1 MIPTHFYNHFKKT
14 SKVVVTRDMDS
25 GLINITI
32 SVVESYRFDYL
43 SEIYHSHLILWCTQ
57 QHSLMYQFIM
67 RDVNSLFYSV
77 NRFWLLWF

>member
-43 SEIYHSHLILWCTQ
+43 SEIYHSHLIL
-57 QHSLMYQFIM
+57 
-67 RDVNSLFYSV
+67 
-77 NRFWLLWF
+77 